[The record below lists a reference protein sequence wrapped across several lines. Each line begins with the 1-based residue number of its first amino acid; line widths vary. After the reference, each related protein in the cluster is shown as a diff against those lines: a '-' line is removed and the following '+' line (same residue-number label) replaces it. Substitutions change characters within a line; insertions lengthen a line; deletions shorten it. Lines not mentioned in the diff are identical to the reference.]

1 MYFANDSKPRPCWHC
16 RWYDGIDQIVALCAA
31 PGARRTMSSPD
42 HGCSRFEREPGADDV
57 PEWTPMQA
65 VVYPIRIAAK
75 VAR

>member
-1 MYFANDSKPRPCWHC
+1 MAICD
-16 RWYDGIDQIVALCAA
+16 AL
-31 PGARRTMSSPD
+31 GTRRTMSSPE

-65 VVYPIRIAAK
+65 VIYPIRIEAK